1 MVELHR
7 QNKVLGM
14 RGRLLYRKISQQ
26 IQFSFWRRPHWPKMV
41 MLACIGPEH
50 MIWTWTWAY
59 NMGVDGVGGLFAI
72 YGQKSVVGEK
82 YFQTFYHLHS
92 APPCSWQIHHQSIEI
107 LTRFD
112 QQESHRELGPKGTKC
127 HLILTSYISNQIQW
141 QGRKEVIGYTSWYLK
156 FSHAAKK
163 SFFVSN

>member
-1 MVELHR
+1 
-7 QNKVLGM
+7 
-14 RGRLLYRKISQQ
+14 
-26 IQFSFWRRPHWPKMV
+26 MV

-59 NMGVDGVGGLFAI
+59 NMGWIGWGAFLCGPFCHLWPKVSCRGEIFPDILSPPLCSSMLVADPPSIHWDSHPIWPTRITQRAGG
-72 YGQKSVVGEK
+72 
-82 YFQTFYHLHS
+82 
-92 APPCSWQIHHQSIEI
+92 P
-107 LTRFD
+107 
-112 QQESHRELGPKGTKC
+112 LGPMNIFLSVFKLQPYGTKC